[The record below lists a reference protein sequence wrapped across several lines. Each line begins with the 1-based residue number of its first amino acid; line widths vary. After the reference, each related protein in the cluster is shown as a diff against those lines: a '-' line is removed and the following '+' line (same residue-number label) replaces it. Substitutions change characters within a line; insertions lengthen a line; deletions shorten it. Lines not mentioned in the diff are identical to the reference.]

1 MSSSRNGYGSR
12 SWTFSFLLS
21 VDWNTCHCKVS
32 RLKLTPW
39 SVGVWYSELWK
50 DNRLCGTRGGRK
62 ISLDDMGACIL
73 VMDLIDR
80 VSSAGTVTLGK
91 FSLLP
96 GGRVRGRC
104 TLLLISVDESK
115 WVITSVDSMWFGE
128 REIAKIK
135 RGAVCYYTTAYI
147 YFVYCVVHIV

>member
-1 MSSSRNGYGSR
+1 
-12 SWTFSFLLS
+12 
-21 VDWNTCHCKVS
+21 
-32 RLKLTPW
+32 
-39 SVGVWYSELWK
+39 
-50 DNRLCGTRGGRK
+50 
-62 ISLDDMGACIL
+62 MGACIL

-80 VSSAGTVTLGK
+80 VSSEGTVTLGK

-128 REIAKIK
+128 
-135 RGAVCYYTTAYI
+135 
-147 YFVYCVVHIV
+147 